1 EVLLD
6 RAGAD
11 AGGDGGLQGGR
22 PGGRVGQEADEPVEQ
37 VGGVVRACRGLGV
50 VLNGEGGQVE
60 AREAFDDLV
69 VEADVGDDDAAV
81 AGRVVPGGAPGLVVG
96 RLRHGGCAGRV
107 DDGGVDGEAVVV
119 RGDLDLAGGAVEHGL
134 VDAAVAVAELVGAVP
149 EGAAE

>member
-1 EVLLD
+1 
-6 RAGAD
+6 
-11 AGGDGGLQGGR
+11 GDG
-22 PGGRVGQEADEPVEQ
+22 
-37 VGGVVRACRGLGV
+37 
-50 VLNGEGGQVE
+50 
-60 AREAFDDLV
+60 
-69 VEADVGDDDAAV
+69 AAV

-149 EGAAE
+149 EGAAEDLVAEADAEERDAAVQDGAQQLDLVLRRG